1 MMLPGPPSSDK
12 DQRGLA
18 REGGLPLFLILGL
31 RDLLF
36 LFLVGE
42 GLCLP
47 YILHPPTPPP
57 SEL

>member
-47 YILHPPTPPP
+47 YILHPPTPPI
-57 SEL
+57 